1 MLGDLGRHRARR
13 GGRAKF
19 KATAKRCNKVK
30 GKAARKA
37 CWRRAY
43 GH

>member
-1 MLGDLGRHRARR
+1 MLGDLGRARGR

-19 KATAKRCNKVK
+19 KATARKCNHLK
-30 GKAARKA
+30 GKARRKA

-43 GH
+43 GK